1 LYNLHRSFLLSQ
13 NAHSSGSI
21 QIQENGGSPVLFDGS
36 LFSTRKQPAKKKQTL
51 PLLVLLVFS
60 VYVSLSKNALLCLLP
75 EKHFSFSGCKGMTI
89 F

>member
-1 LYNLHRSFLLSQ
+1 
-13 NAHSSGSI
+13 
-21 QIQENGGSPVLFDGS
+21 NGGSPVLFDGS

-60 VYVSLSKNALLCLLP
+60 VYVSLSKNALLRLLTP
-75 EKHFSFSGCKGMTI
+75 RIEAKADAKVRLFSETPNF